1 MRIAFVAQPIDPAL
15 PPRQNSIGLIVHHT
29 ARRLVGRHEVTIFVN
44 RGLNDPANRPDD
56 GIDYRF
62 VSDWPDTPLLTQLGR
77 FPNYVPQDRII
88 RSGLYYGGYAR
99 AVARQLRRARFDWVH
114 TVNFSNF
121 LPVFRQAAPR
131 TRLALE
137 MQCEWLTQ
145 FPALAIRRRLRC
157 ADLVTGSS
165 GYIADLIRAAH
176 PQVDGFC
183 VPLYNGFEPERF
195 VAASG
200 DGRGDRRPAT
210 VLFVGRLSPEKGLH
224 TLLEAMDLV
233 CRERPDARLDLVG
246 PQVSLPLDYIV
257 GISEDPRVR
266 QLAAYYD
273 GTICHDYQ
281 AWLRARAQQGAL
293 AGRVNFVGSVPQAE
307 LPRLYAA
314 ADVLANPSFS
324 ESFGMSLVEGMASG
338 LPVVATRIGGMPE
351 IVVPGR
357 TGFLREAGDAQGLA
371 ADLLACLDSAA
382 RRDELGLAGRRRA
395 LDVFTWEA
403 RARRLEALYAAPDG
417 SDPSKDVPHAS

>member
-29 ARRLVGRHEVTIFVN
+29 ARRLVGRHEVAIFVN

-62 VSDWPDTPLLTQLGR
+62 VSDWPDTPLLTQLAR
-77 FPNYVPQDRII
+77 VPNYVSQERII

-99 AVARQLRRARFDWVH
+99 AVARQLRTGRFDWVH

-131 TRLALE
+131 TKLALE

-145 FPALAIRRRLRC
+145 FPALAVRRRLRC

-165 GYIADLIRAAH
+165 GYIADLIRRAH
-176 PQVDGFC
+176 PQVEDFC

-195 VAASG
+195 VAASEG
-200 DGRGDRRPAT
+200 GRDQRPPTT

-233 CRERPDARLDLVG
+233 CQQRPDARLDLVG
-246 PQVSLPLDYIV
+246 PQVSLPLEYIV

-266 QLAAYYD
+266 QLAVYYD
-273 GTICHDYQ
+273 GTVCQDYQ

-307 LPRLYAA
+307 LPRLYAG

-357 TGFLREAGDAQGLA
+357 TGFLREAGDVPGLA
-371 ADLLACLDSAA
+371 ADLLACLESAA
-382 RRDELGLAGRRRA
+382 RRDELGQAGRRRA

-403 RARRLEALYAAPDG
+403 RARRLETLFAAPRSG
-417 SDPSKDVPHAS
+417 DPSKDRSHAT

>member
-29 ARRLVGRHEVTIFVN
+29 ARRLAGRHEVTIFVN
-44 RGLNDPANRPDD
+44 RRHNPPQNRPDD

-62 VSDWPDTPLLTQLGR
+62 VDDWPDTPVLNLLGKY
-77 FPNYVPQDRII
+77 PNYVQQDRII
-88 RSGLYYGGYAR
+88 RSGLYYGGFAR
-99 AVARQLRRARFDWVH
+99 AVARQVRGGRFDWVH
-114 TVNFSNF
+114 VLNFSNF
-121 LPVFRQAAPR
+121 LPTLRRAAPR

-145 FPALAIRRRLRC
+145 FPVGTVRRRLRC

-165 GYIADLIRAAH
+165 GYIADLIRQAH
-176 PQVDGFC
+176 PQVDGNC

-195 VAASG
+195 LAAAG
-200 DGRGDRRPAT
+200 GGRAERRPAT
-210 VLFVGRLSPEKGLH
+210 VAFVGRLSPEKGVH

-246 PQVSLPLDYIV
+246 PQVSLPLEYIV
-257 GISEDPRVR
+257 GISVDPRVR
-266 QLAAYYD
+266 ALAAYYD
-273 GTICHDYQ
+273 GTVCSDYQ
-281 AWLRARAQQGAL
+281 AWLRARAESGAL
-293 AGRVNFVGSVPQAE
+293 AGRVRFIGPVPQAD
-307 LPRLYAA
+307 LPEIYAR

-351 IVVPGR
+351 IVVQGA
-357 TGFLREAGDAQGLA
+357 TGFLREAGDVQGLA

-382 RRDELGLAGRRRA
+382 HRDELGAAGRARA
-395 LDVFTWEA
+395 LDVFTWDA
-403 RARRLEALYAAPDG
+403 RARRLEGLFAAPRR
-417 SDPSKDVPHAS
+417 

>member
-29 ARRLVGRHEVTIFVN
+29 ARRLAGRHEVTIFVN
-44 RGLNDPANRPDD
+44 RRHNDPANTPDD

-62 VSDWPDTPLLTQLGR
+62 VSDWPDTPVLTQLGR
-77 FPNYVPQDRII
+77 IPNYVSQERII
-88 RSGLYYGGYAR
+88 RSGLYFGGYAR
-99 AVARQLRRARFDWVH
+99 AVAGHLRRGRFDWVH

-131 TRLALE
+131 TKLALE

-145 FPALAIRRRLRC
+145 FPALTVRRRLRC

-165 GYIADLIRAAH
+165 GYIADLIRRAH
-176 PQVDGFC
+176 PQVDAFC

-195 VAASG
+195 VAASEG
-200 DGRGDRRPAT
+200 GRADRRPAT

-233 CRERPDARLDLVG
+233 GRQRPDARLDLVG
-246 PQVSLPLDYIV
+246 PQVSLPLEYIV

-273 GTICHDYQ
+273 GTVCHDYQ
-281 AWLRARAQQGAL
+281 AWLRERAGQGAL
-293 AGRVNFVGSVPQAE
+293 AGRVNFVGPVPQAE
-307 LPRLYAA
+307 LPRLYAT

-351 IVVPGR
+351 IVEPGR
-357 TGFLREAGDAQGLA
+357 TGFLREAGDVEGLA
-371 ADLLACLDSAA
+371 TDLLACLESAA
-382 RRDELGLAGRRRA
+382 RRDELGEAGRRRA
-395 LDVFTWEA
+395 LAVFTWEA
-403 RARRLEALYAAPDG
+403 RARRLEALYAATG
-417 SDPSKDVPHAS
+417 SQDPNKERSHAS